1 MKKKGFTLIE
11 LLAVIVILAII
22 SLIAVPVILNIIRD
36 AKKSSAKDSA
46 YGYIKAVENYQALE
60 MLKGNKGLKEGK
72 YNTVSETTIGETKY
86 KKLNDIVSLKGD
98 KPTGGTVTILKN
110 QTVGSAYLCI
120 NNYVVE
126 YLNNEANIV
135 SDDCGEMG
143 SIIEFVVDS
152 EDYQINRTLT
162 INYPKGKYEY
172 YYKVSGKAKLNDTYI
187 EKDKEIKTEN
197 NVSILLEENQTVE
210 VWMIKNGKKISL
222 RNYVEEKIDNVEIG
236 KIAIKDNTSIYP
248 TLTKDGVK
256 YAVNIELDYEEQEG
270 TSAYYSVDD
279 GITWEK
285 YTKSV
290 TKNVSPNKIK
300 AKMVRD
306 KSKREGEIVSLDLTN
321 STVSSDIEEYKKM
334 FDGDDNTYLTGSN
347 LKDYNIYIR
356 ISDEMQ
362 NNKIRIKW
370 RDNNSYGT
378 ISHVFL
384 DEDKKEISNTQVTL
398 PNLATVD
405 KGYYIPANARYLK
418 LYVSYSCYVYEI
430 SKTDFYNDVINEKYE
445 YPKITSSGIK
455 KGGEYVKIVSAS
467 NAAKYKIENGNYK
480 DYNNEL
486 IFLEENEKIT
496 VKSTNPDTKEENIL
510 EYNGKILNDSI
521 GYLAFD
527 NDKKSF
533 FGPFDTKNIYI
544 NIDES
549 AWGKKINISS
559 KGYQVLKFYESKGGK
574 VVKSMGDFRST
585 SNTFEI
591 PTGAYVMEYYF
602 NESGGIYNMS
612 ISD

>member
-1 MKKKGFTLIE
+1 MKKRGFTLIE

-46 YGYIKAVENYQALE
+46 YGYIKAVENYQAME

-120 NNYVVE
+120 NSYVVE

-162 INYPKGKYEY
+162 INYPKGNYEY

-222 RNYVEEKIDNVEIG
+222 RNYVEEKIDNVEIAQ
-236 KIAIKDNTSIYP
+236 ISIKDTTASYP
-248 TLTKDGVK
+248 TLTNMGIN
-256 YAVNIELDYEEQEG
+256 YSSNIELEYENQEG

-290 TKNVSPNKIK
+290 TKNVSSGKIK

-306 KSKREGEIVSLDLTN
+306 KSKREGNIVEKKISLA
-321 STVSSDIEEYKKM
+321 SDALGINAY
-334 FDGDDNTYLTGSN
+334 DNDTTTYLSTNNNKNYIGVDSSMIGKKIKFNITLGDSRYPAYLDIIDKTGSIINTVRVNEKFEFTIPENTTMLNYRPYNAWDKKDKFYEIIIIDNPIINVESSVNAKITQVGITSPYNYISINYFEN
-347 LKDYNIYIR
+347 LNKKLYKINDGEWKLYNGKFKTNIGDKIIAKGIFSNGKETK
-356 ISDEMQ
+356 ISEFNSEIINTIPKVVYDNDTTTYLSTN
-362 NNKIRIKW
+362 NNKNYIDVDSSMIGKKIKFNITLGDSEYPAYLDIIDKTGSIINTV
-370 RDNNSYGT
+370 RVNENFEFT
-378 ISHVFL
+378 IPENTTML
-384 DEDKKEISNTQVTL
+384 NYRPYNAWDKK
-398 PNLATVD
+398 D
-405 KGYYIPANARYLK
+405 KL
-418 LYVSYSCYVYEI
+418 YEI
-430 SKTDFYNDVINEKYE
+430 SI
-445 YPKITSSGIK
+445 IK
-455 KGGEYVKIVSAS
+455 
-467 NAAKYKIENGNYK
+467 
-480 DYNNEL
+480 
-486 IFLEENEKIT
+486 
-496 VKSTNPDTKEENIL
+496 
-510 EYNGKILNDSI
+510 
-521 GYLAFD
+521 
-527 NDKKSF
+527 
-533 FGPFDTKNIYI
+533 
-544 NIDES
+544 
-549 AWGKKINISS
+549 
-559 KGYQVLKFYESKGGK
+559 
-574 VVKSMGDFRST
+574 
-585 SNTFEI
+585 
-591 PTGAYVMEYYF
+591 
-602 NESGGIYNMS
+602 
-612 ISD
+612 

>member
-1 MKKKGFTLIE
+1 MKKRGFTLIE

-36 AKKSSAKDSA
+36 ARKSSAKDSA
-46 YGYIKAVENYQALE
+46 YGYIKAVENYQAME
-60 MLKGNKGLKEGK
+60 MLNNNKKLVNGQYNVNSSTIINGNQ
-72 YNTVSETTIGETKY
+72 Y
-86 KKLNDIVSLKGD
+86 KKINDLVNIKGT
-98 KPTGGTVTILKN
+98 KPTGGTVNILEN
-110 QTVGSAYLCI
+110 GLVGSAILCV
-120 NNYVVE
+120 NNYIVE
-126 YLNNEANIV
+126 YISGVAQITNNNCNDI
-135 SDDCGEMG
+135 
-143 SIIEFVVDS
+143 DS
-152 EDYQINRTLT
+152 VIDTTINSSNWEKEKKLT
-162 INYPKGKYEY
+162 ITYPDGNYEY
-172 YYKVSGKAKLNDTYI
+172 YYKVESGIVYI
-187 EKDKEIKTEN
+187 DETQIENGKEIKSQNKILNLNLKEN
-197 NVSILLEENQTVE
+197 SKISF
-210 VWMIKNGKKISL
+210 WMIKDGKKISL
-222 RNYVEEKIDNVEIG
+222 KTYEETKIDNVEIAKPTIVDLSSTPIIYSN
-236 KIAIKDNTSIYP
+236 KIEIKNVVGI
-248 TLTKDGVK
+248 
-256 YAVNIELDYEEQEG
+256 DYKKQKG
-270 TSAYYSVDD
+270 TSAYYSVDN
-279 GITWEK
+279 GVTWNK
-285 YTKSV
+285 YINEFPKEQV
-290 TKNVSPNKIK
+290 VVK
-300 AKMVRD
+300 AKLVRD
-306 KSKREGEIVSLDLTN
+306 NSKREGEIVSLDLTN
-321 STVSSDIEEYKKM
+321 STASSDIEEYKKM
-334 FDGDDNTYLTGSN
+334 FDGDDNTYLTGTN

-362 NNKIRIKW
+362 NKKIRIKW
-370 RDNNSYGT
+370 RDNNSSGK

-398 PNLATVD
+398 SNLATVD
-405 KGYYIPANARYLK
+405 KDYYIPTNARYLK
-418 LYVSYSCYVYEI
+418 FYVYYSCYVYEI

-467 NAAKYKIENGNYK
+467 NAKYKIEDGNYK

-496 VKSTNPDTKEENIL
+496 VKSTNPDTKEENTL
-510 EYNGKILNDSI
+510 EYNGKISNDSI

-527 NDKKSF
+527 NDKTSF
-533 FGPFDTKNIYI
+533 FGPFDTKKIYI

-549 AWGKKINISS
+549 ACGKKINISS